1 MSLNENIYLS
11 YLDLIFIKR
20 TVCSIRIISSQ
31 KANTGRPTKVRQVLK
46 QSLQLDCTME
56 ISLMRCLCVESVV
69 LMVSSAR
76 ADVDWG
82 LANCVIT
89 WCHAD
94 HVPRR
99 HIVMT
104 ALASEEL
111 VFKHRDLRLAGGA
124 QCQCQWC
131 AGSFES
137 MPVILEFTPPSIRH
151 LAQGDFHNTK
161 RSV

>member
-1 MSLNENIYLS
+1 
-11 YLDLIFIKR
+11 
-20 TVCSIRIISSQ
+20 
-31 KANTGRPTKVRQVLK
+31 
-46 QSLQLDCTME
+46 
-56 ISLMRCLCVESVV
+56 
-69 LMVSSAR
+69 MVSSAR

-104 ALASEEL
+104 ALASQEL

-124 QCQCQWC
+124 Q
-131 AGSFES
+131 
-137 MPVILEFTPPSIRH
+137 
-151 LAQGDFHNTK
+151 
-161 RSV
+161 

>member
-1 MSLNENIYLS
+1 
-11 YLDLIFIKR
+11 
-20 TVCSIRIISSQ
+20 
-31 KANTGRPTKVRQVLK
+31 
-46 QSLQLDCTME
+46 ME

-104 ALASEEL
+104 ALASQEL